1 MARKNG
7 NGAGNGEKPHAST
20 EASAEQIEH
29 ERKRANTVR
38 YAHQLMGLEEQVRDL
53 KRDMKQAKVQ
63 IKDVRMVIDLQTDA
77 GEDRKR
83 TQRDHINYWLIHL
96 GLELGEQAEMF
107 KQADMGSRHF
117 EAGKTAAYADQPAKP
132 PEHLNQKYAQK
143 WLAGHAEGRTQ
154 LNVQR
159 ATEGFKPIGEAAGD
173 LVDGITPPPIG
184 PEQQHAAV

>member
-1 MARKNG
+1 MASKNG
-7 NGAGNGEKPHAST
+7 KPAGNGGEPHAST
-20 EASAEQIEH
+20 EASAEQIEQ
-29 ERKRANTVR
+29 ERKRANAVR
-38 YAHQLMGLEEQVRDL
+38 FAHQLMGLEEQVRDL

-83 TQRDHINYWLIHL
+83 TQRDHINYWLINL
-96 GLELGEQAEMF
+96 GLEVGGQAEMF
-107 KQADMGSRHF
+107 KQADMGSRHY

-132 PEHLNQKYAQK
+132 PEHLNQKDAQK

-159 ATEGFKPIGEAAGD
+159 ATEGFKPLAEV
-173 LVDGITPPPIG
+173 VDGIMPPSIG
-184 PEQQHAAV
+184 PEQQPAAA